1 MTETW
6 DDKSPIYRQLKER
19 VAGLIMDGTFL
30 EGEAIP
36 SVRQVSSDFKINH
49 LTVSKAYQELVDAG
63 VLEMRRGR
71 GMYVLDGARKRLL
84 AQSRENFESNELPR
98 ILERAEQLGIKPAD
112 LIVKINNL
120 IDGK

>member
-6 DDKSPIYRQLKER
+6 DDKSPIYRQLRNR
-19 VAGLIMDGTFL
+19 VARLIIDGSFA

-49 LTVSKAYQELVDAG
+49 LTVSKAYQALVDAG

-71 GMYVLDGARKRLL
+71 GMFVLSGAQDKLL
-84 AQSRENFESNELPR
+84 AESRKNFEENEIPK
-98 ILERAEQLGIKPAD
+98 ILDQAKQLGISKTD
-112 LIVKINNL
+112 LIAKINTHIN
-120 IDGK
+120 DK

>member
-6 DDKSPIYRQLKER
+6 DDKSPIYRQLRNR
-19 VAGLIMDGTFL
+19 VARLIMDGSFA

-49 LTVSKAYQELVDAG
+49 LTVSKAYQALVDAG

-71 GMYVLDGARKRLL
+71 GMFVLSGAQDKLL
-84 AQSRENFESNELPR
+84 AESRKNFEENEIPK
-98 ILERAEQLGIKPAD
+98 ILDQAKQLGISKTD
-112 LIVKINNL
+112 LIAKINTHIN
-120 IDGK
+120 DK

>member
-19 VAGLIMDGTFL
+19 VASLIMDGTFL

-71 GMYVLDGARKRLL
+71 GMYVLNGARKRLL
-84 AQSRENFESNELPR
+84 VQSRESFESNELPQ

-112 LIVKINNL
+112 LIAKINNL
-120 IDGK
+120 INGK

>member
-19 VAGLIMDGTFL
+19 VASLIMDGTFL

-49 LTVSKAYQELVDAG
+49 LTVSKAYQELLDAG

-71 GMYVLDGARKRLL
+71 GMYVLNGARKRLL
-84 AQSRENFESNELPR
+84 VQSRESFESNELPQ

-112 LIVKINNL
+112 LIAKINNL
-120 IDGK
+120 INGK